1 MRRCLRN
8 QETLSE
14 NGDKYWFLSVI
25 PSAFSTVEQVSMI
38 NAHKILRICSV
49 KSVTCYPV
57 HSNVSDSALFIRQD
71 HFMPCQV
78 PLYSH
83 YSVVRCCFHPVY
95 IVLCCVVNN
104 GTCTNFNQTWT
115 VTRNTYLFNNLSEI
129 CQLPGKCAS

>member
-1 MRRCLRN
+1 
-8 QETLSE
+8 
-14 NGDKYWFLSVI
+14 
-25 PSAFSTVEQVSMI
+25 MI
-38 NAHKILRICSV
+38 NTHKILRICSV

-83 YSVVRCCFHPVY
+83 YSVVRCRLHPVY

-104 GTCTNFNQTWT
+104 DNVPILIRHEQLHIIHIFSTTCQKFVNYQVPVKCCQPKGECFLLIFKVFLLTCCYFCK
-115 VTRNTYLFNNLSEI
+115 TRKRKYHQPFV
-129 CQLPGKCAS
+129 